1 MKVTDIFFSLET
13 KEHLEF
19 ELNLV
24 EKVDSEK
31 NMDKSNGRFNELYF
45 FNIIINIRYWK
56 PELPQILNTFLR
68 LDFLNQSMIVK
79 CLHANNMIKRF
90 RKFYSDG
97 SFILR
102 NTL

>member
-45 FNIIINIRYWK
+45 FNIIINIRY
-56 PELPQILNTFLR
+56 
-68 LDFLNQSMIVK
+68 
-79 CLHANNMIKRF
+79 
-90 RKFYSDG
+90 
-97 SFILR
+97 
-102 NTL
+102 